1 MNYQGKLQRLEVA
14 LLRSLHLY
22 GSLLDDAVGE
32 SFLQIQEALV
42 TRDRRL
48 LVEAY
53 GAWVTALGDRSR
65 GWQEHL
71 LQRLVEADNSF
82 SRAAAGANIAMPVAM
97 AAGRDLQVVQQLYDY
112 DVEAIAADV
121 NHQAN
126 LAVPVV
132 PWVNWWS
139 DLGPLQPLRQAF
151 EASED
156 WTEALPTLVEIYRQR
171 GVGRFG
177 NYWAFRWQQG
187 QLVGVGQPD
196 VIALHSLVGYEWQQQ
211 ALVTN
216 TEALLKGHVA
226 LNVLLYGSRGTGK
239 SSLVKS
245 LLSRYGP
252 QGLRLVEIAKADL
265 QDLPRVVEQLRDIPQ
280 KFIFFVDD
288 LSFEADE
295 EQFKALKVVLEGSIT
310 ARPRNVVVYATSN
323 RRHLIREYFS
333 DRPAPRDQ
341 DELST
346 WDTVQEK
353 LSFSDRFGLT
363 LTFEPT
369 DQDTY
374 LKIVF
379 HLAQEQNIHLDP
391 DQLKF
396 LALQWAT
403 QQNGRSGRTAR
414 QFIDFLT
421 GEQPA

>member
-1 MNYQGKLQRLEVA
+1 
-14 LLRSLHLY
+14 
-22 GSLLDDAVGE
+22 
-32 SFLQIQEALV
+32 
-42 TRDRRL
+42 
-48 LVEAY
+48 
-53 GAWVTALGDRSR
+53 
-65 GWQEHL
+65 
-71 LQRLVEADNSF
+71 
-82 SRAAAGANIAMPVAM
+82 MPIAM
-97 AAGRDLQVVQQLYDY
+97 AAGRDLQVLQQLYDY

-121 NHQAN
+121 NQQAN
-126 LAVPVV
+126 LTVPLV
-132 PWVNWWS
+132 PWVNWSS
-139 DLGPLQPLRQAF
+139 DLGPLQSLRQAF
-151 EASED
+151 EGSED
-156 WTEALPTLVEIYRQR
+156 WTEAMPTLVELYRQR

-187 QLVGVGQPD
+187 QLVGLAHPD
-196 VIALHSLVGYEWQQQ
+196 PVALQDLVGYEWQQQ
-211 ALVTN
+211 ALVKN
-216 TEALLKGHVA
+216 TESLLNGHSA

-239 SSLVKS
+239 SSLVKG

-265 QDLPRVVEQLRDIPQ
+265 QDLPLVVEQVRSIPQ

-310 ARPRNVVVYATSN
+310 ARPSNVVVYATSN

-341 DELST
+341 DELFN

-374 LKIVF
+374 LKIVS
-379 HLAQEQNIHLDP
+379 HLAQAQDIHLDP

-396 LALQWAT
+396 RALQWAT

>member
-1 MNYQGKLQRLEVA
+1 MNDQGKFQRLEVA

-22 GSLLDDAVGE
+22 SSLLCDPVCEA
-32 SFLQIQEALV
+32 FLRLQEALV
-42 TRDRRL
+42 TRDRST

-53 GAWVTALGDRSR
+53 GSWVTALGDRTL

-82 SRAAAGANIAMPVAM
+82 SRAAACSSIAMPVAM
-97 AAGRDLQVVQQLYDY
+97 AAGRDLQVLQQLYDY
-112 DVEAIAADV
+112 DVEAIAGDV
-121 NHQAN
+121 NQQAN
-126 LAVPVV
+126 LTVPVV
-132 PWVNWWS
+132 PWVNWWNDS
-139 DLGPLQPLRQAF
+139 GPLQPLRQAF
-151 EASED
+151 EGSGD
-156 WTEALPTLVEIYRQR
+156 WTEAMPTLVEIYRQR

-187 QLVGVGQPD
+187 HLVGLACPD
-196 VIALHSLVGYEWQQQ
+196 PIALRNLVGYEWQQQ
-211 ALVTN
+211 ALVKN
-216 TEALLKGHVA
+216 TEALLNGHNA

-239 SSLVKS
+239 SSLVKG
-245 LLSRYGP
+245 LLSRYGS

-265 QDLPRVVEQLRDIPQ
+265 QDLPLVVEQVRHIPQ

-295 EQFKALKVVLEGSIT
+295 EQFKALKVVLEGSLT
-310 ARPRNVVVYATSN
+310 ARPSNVVVYATSN

-379 HLAQEQNIHLDP
+379 HLAQEQAIRLDP

-396 LALQWAT
+396 RALQWAT

>member
-1 MNYQGKLQRLEVA
+1 MVCCPG
-14 LLRSLHLY
+14 RSIH
-22 GSLLDDAVGE
+22 
-32 SFLQIQEALV
+32 
-42 TRDRRL
+42 
-48 LVEAY
+48 
-53 GAWVTALGDRSR
+53 

-82 SRAAAGANIAMPVAM
+82 SRAAAQSRIAMPIAM
-97 AAGRDLQVVQQLYDY
+97 AAGRDLQVLQQLYDY

-121 NHQAN
+121 NQQAN
-126 LAVPVV
+126 LTVPLV
-132 PWVNWWS
+132 PWVNWSS
-139 DLGPLQPLRQAF
+139 DLGPLQSLRQAF
-151 EASED
+151 EGSED
-156 WTEALPTLVEIYRQR
+156 WTEAMPTLVELYRQR

-187 QLVGVGQPD
+187 QLVGLAHPD
-196 VIALHSLVGYEWQQQ
+196 PVALQDLVGYEWQQQ
-211 ALVTN
+211 ALVKN
-216 TEALLKGHVA
+216 TESLLNGHSA

-239 SSLVKS
+239 SSLVKG

-265 QDLPRVVEQLRDIPQ
+265 QDLPLVVEQVRSIPQ

-310 ARPRNVVVYATSN
+310 ARPSNVVVYATSN

-341 DELST
+341 DELFN

-374 LKIVF
+374 LKIVS
-379 HLAQEQNIHLDP
+379 HLAQAQDIHLDP

-396 LALQWAT
+396 RALQWAT